1 MLTKTG
7 GGGDPGDPAPPTCGP
22 LLSKN
27 KSATSSSIEHA
38 SLGPQYTVD
47 GNTGPAGPAH
57 DRFGDGGIDDL
68 AVTGTARYV
77 RMNGLARG
85 TPYGHSLW
93 EMEVFGA
100 CPGGGD
106 PGPGDPDPPGATTW
120 APGVSYAVG
129 QKVLYNGVGYAC
141 RQAHTSIA
149 TWEPPN
155 APALWLAS

>member
-1 MLTKTG
+1 MPLANVTGAAAQGYWPAFWVLGRRLTRVRLNWE
-7 GGGDPGDPAPPTCGP
+7 AAYSSRYQIQ
-22 LLSKN
+22 LSTN
-27 KSATSSSIEHA
+27 GSSWTT
-38 SLGPQYTVD
+38 PV
-47 GNTGPAGPAH
+47 

-85 TPYGHSLW
+85 PPYGHSLW

-106 PGPGDPDPPGATTW
+106 PDPGDPDPPGATTW